1 MRYFLALLVGAIL
14 GGLLIF
20 FLFVGVPRT
29 KPLPAS
35 TAPAPEA
42 TGTAAGTA
50 VLTLDEKFFDALLGT
65 IFRDLGDITFQLAKS
80 GANREANAE
89 SSEAGVSFVQT
100 QGACPSRVVLAQEGG
115 GVRTGVRFVDGR
127 IIAPLAFS
135 GSYALPIGP
144 CINFR
149 GTGQANIQLAFDQAK
164 QNLYGQINVEGLN
177 LENMSP
183 AFSGLVALFVKR
195 AIDERV
201 NPLEVLRGSQLTLA
215 VPVQASNG
223 TLRAQ
228 VKDVRAEVTDA
239 LRLHILY
246 DFNGVRGGGQPQP
259 SPSPPQS

>member
-14 GGLLIF
+14 GGLLVF

-29 KPLPAS
+29 NPLPAS
-35 TAPAPEA
+35 TAQAPEA
-42 TGTAAGTA
+42 AGDGAGTA
-50 VLTLDEKFFDALLGT
+50 VLTLNEEFFNALLGT

-80 GANREANAE
+80 
-89 SSEAGVSFVQT
+89 EAGTEGSEPGVTFMRT
-100 QGACPSRVVLAQEGG
+100 QGACASRVVLAQEAG
-115 GVRTGVRFVDGR
+115 GVRTGVRFIDNR

-149 GTGQANIQLAFDQAK
+149 GTGQANIQLAFDPAK

-223 TLRAQ
+223 TLRAE
-228 VKDVRAEVTDA
+228 VKDVRAEVTDT
-239 LRLHILY
+239 LRLHVIY
-246 DFNGVRGGGQPQP
+246 DFNGVRGGSGAQPQP
-259 SPSPPQS
+259 SPQS

>member
-14 GGLLIF
+14 GGLLVF

-29 KPLPAS
+29 TPLPAS
-35 TAPAPEA
+35 TTQTPEA
-42 TGTAAGTA
+42 ASTTETGTA
-50 VLTLDEKFFDALLGT
+50 VLTLDETFFNTLLGT
-65 IFRDLGDITFQLAKS
+65 IFRDLGDITFQLAKVETDS
-80 GANREANAE
+80 EGT
-89 SSEAGVSFVQT
+89 EAGASFVRT
-100 QGACPSRVVLAQEGG
+100 QGACPSRVVLAQEAS
-115 GVRTGVRFVDGR
+115 GVRTGVRFVDNR

-149 GTGQANIQLAFDQAK
+149 GTGQANIQLAFDPAK

-228 VKDVRAEVTDA
+228 VKDVRAEVTDV
-239 LRLHILY
+239 LRLHVIY
-246 DFNGVRGGGQPQP
+246 DFSGVRAGGPP
-259 SPSPPQS
+259 SLPPPPQS